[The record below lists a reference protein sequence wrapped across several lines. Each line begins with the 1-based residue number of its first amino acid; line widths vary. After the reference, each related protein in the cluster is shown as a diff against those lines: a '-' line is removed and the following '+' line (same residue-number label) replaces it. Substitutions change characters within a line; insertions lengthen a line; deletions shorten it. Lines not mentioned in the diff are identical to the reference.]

1 MPNVLCFAAPRRRP
15 QRGFFSRRELNQLLS
30 LYSRRVMAGD
40 WRDYAIDH
48 RDGMAM
54 FSIFRHSFD
63 RSVYVMAPSARL
75 PAATASQDIPQNP

>member
-1 MPNVLCFAAPRRRP
+1 
-15 QRGFFSRRELNQLLS
+15 
-30 LYSRRVMAGD
+30 MAGD

-63 RSVYVMAPSARL
+63 RPVYVIAKRPASGGGGDQFLLLSGGRVLKRGDRIDRVL
-75 PAATASQDIPQNP
+75 PNLDQGIRVVS